1 MLIVAL
7 IPAAIL
13 TRLFPERSHNSVLE
27 IVFVNN
33 LGSIIEQKWKALRVL
48 YANRLKVYIRDIL
61 NLFSR
66 MGKKN
71 YELSLNYTREKVPNF
86 RHFFV

>member
-1 MLIVAL
+1 MAL

-66 MGKKN
+66 TGKRKN
-71 YELSLNYTREKVPNF
+71 LRTISKLHKRKSAEF
-86 RHFFV
+86 